1 MDRRSPERPGQEG
14 GFRKGGPAPPCTG
27 PAPPC
32 PLNPSQLLLFT
43 VGGLADA
50 AYLFIVSAGLSL
62 VFGALRVINMA
73 HGSLYMI
80 AAFVTVVVANSLG
93 AAFGFW
99 GGLVLAVLVTGAVGA
114 LIEVV
119 VLRRVYREEHLVQL
133 LGTYALTFVIA
144 GLVRIV
150 FGPNYRT
157 MRAPALFSGSV
168 HVAGYS
174 YSIYTFFMI
183 GAAIAIAAGVYLM
196 LYRTALGRNIRA
208 AVSDSDLLSVSGVDV
223 ARLFTTVF
231 VIGAALAALGGIIVA
246 PSQAVGL
253 TMDTD
258 ILVLAFAISVIGGL
272 GSIVGS
278 VVGSVVVG
286 EVISFGLVNSYTNQY
301 ALAFIFII
309 MTAVLVVRPWGLFGA
324 AEQ

>member
-1 MDRRSPERPGQEG
+1 MN
-14 GFRKGGPAPPCTG
+14 A
-27 PAPPC
+27 
-32 PLNPSQLLLFT
+32 SQFLLFA
-43 VGGLADA
+43 VGGLTNA
-50 AYLFIVSAGLSL
+50 AYLFIVAAGLSL

-93 AAFGFW
+93 AALGFW
-99 GGLVLAVLVTGAVGA
+99 GGLVAAVLVAGAVGA
-114 LIEVV
+114 LIEIF
-119 VLRRVYREEHLVQL
+119 VLRRVYREQHLVQL
-133 LGTYALTFVIA
+133 LGTYALTLIIA

-157 MRAPALFSGSV
+157 MKAPDLFSGSI
-168 HVAGYS
+168 HLGGFS
-174 YSIYTFFMI
+174 YSVYSFFMI
-183 GAAIAIAAGVYLM
+183 GAAIAIATGVWLM

-208 AVSDSDLLSVSGVDV
+208 AVSDPDLLSVSGINV

-231 VIGAALAALGGIIVA
+231 VIGAGLAALGGVIVA

-278 VVGSVVVG
+278 VVGALIVG
-286 EVISFGLVNSYTNQY
+286 EVISFGLANSYTNQF

-309 MTAVLVVRPWGLFGA
+309 MSAVLVIRPWGLFGV